1 MASVRDIS
9 DTVYHVPC
17 RMGGLASKLGVL
29 MVKLFTTETC
39 GGCKLIKDYLKHMD
53 VEWDEIMLGHDKDD
67 EFKQY
72 DIRSAPTLL
81 FIKDQQV
88 IHRHEGYMSQGVFWD
103 KYKETI

>member
-1 MASVRDIS
+1 MAGERGGSDI
-9 DTVYHVPC
+9 VYHVSC
-17 RMGGLASKLGVL
+17 HMGGVAIKLGGL
-29 MVKLFTTETC
+29 MVKMFTTETC

-53 VEWDEIMLGHDKDD
+53 VEWDEIILGHDKDN
-67 EFKQY
+67 EFKTY

-103 KYKETI
+103 KYKETV